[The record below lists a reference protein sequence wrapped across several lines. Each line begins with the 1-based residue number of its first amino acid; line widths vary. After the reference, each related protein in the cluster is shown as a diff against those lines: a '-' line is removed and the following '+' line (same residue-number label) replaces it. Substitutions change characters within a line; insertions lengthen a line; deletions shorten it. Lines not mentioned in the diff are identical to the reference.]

1 MTGDFD
7 MRAMREWA
15 DVPLPS
21 DRDRWPALV
30 NQVRADIEYCC
41 DRIEELEAELARLR
55 GAS

>member
-1 MTGDFD
+1 MGDVFD